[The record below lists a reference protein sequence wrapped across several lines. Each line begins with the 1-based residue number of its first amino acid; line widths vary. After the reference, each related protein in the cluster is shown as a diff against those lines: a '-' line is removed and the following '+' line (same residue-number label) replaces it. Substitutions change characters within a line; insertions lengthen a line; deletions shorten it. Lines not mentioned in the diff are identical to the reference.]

1 MKNNSLSFAEILS
14 SNLTTVQAQCWD
26 WKQPPIFGSLVAI
39 ETNNTTIFGIISNI
53 VIESSD
59 PIRQP
64 IAYKKTHEQL
74 LQEQPQIF
82 EFLQTNFD
90 AIIVGYEDKE
100 QIRYHLPSS
109 PPQIHSFVSQPS
121 KEKAQAFFKNSDF
134 LNLLA
139 QQTEATPNFH
149 ELLFAIIKQT
159 KEQQLVT
166 LTEMEQLLKAITVL
180 LKADYTAIKTFINR
194 AETLLT

>member
-1 MKNNSLSFAEILS
+1 MKNNSHSFAETLS
-14 SNLTTVQAQCWD
+14 SNLTTIQAQCWD
-26 WKQPPIFGSLVAI
+26 WKQPPVFGSLVTVK
-39 ETNNTTIFGIISNI
+39 TNNTTIFGIISNI

-64 IAYKKTHEQL
+64 IAYQKTHDQL

-90 AIIVGYEDKE
+90 AIIVGYQENE
-100 QIRYHLPSS
+100 EILYHLPSS
-109 PPQIHSFVSQPS
+109 PPQIHSFVSRPS
-121 KEKAQAFFKNSDF
+121 KEKAQAFFKSPSF

-149 ELLFAIIKQT
+149 ELLFAIIKQV
-159 KEQQLVT
+159 KQQQLIT
-166 LTEMEQLLKAITVL
+166 LTEMEHLLKNITNI
-180 LKADYTAIKTFINR
+180 LKSDYAAIKTFINR
-194 AETLLT
+194 AETLLK